1 VTVIN
6 KSLDPDWMPFLET
19 PPFPEYVS
27 GHSAISAS
35 AGRILTHLLGD
46 NVAFT
51 DSTEY
56 RFGHGVRS
64 FKSFEQAY
72 WETSMSRVYGGIHFR
87 DGVEQG
93 TYQGEKVGNW
103 VWTKLKGMPVEK
115 QTELVRSVANK
126 E

>member
-1 VTVIN
+1 
-6 KSLDPDWMPFLET
+6 MPFRKT

-27 GHSAISAS
+27 GRSAISAS

-56 RFGHGVRS
+56 RYGHDWVRS
-64 FKSFEQAY
+64 FKSFEDAY

-87 DGVEQG
+87 DGVEEG
-93 TYQGEKVGNW
+93 TWQGEKVGNW
-103 VWTKLKGMPVEK
+103 VFAKLKGLPAGK
-115 QTELVRSVANK
+115 RN
-126 E
+126 